1 MILVVDDGSPPSG
14 IDSYGSIGKSLLK
27 PDKPDLVVNKP

>member
-1 MILVVDDGSPPSG
+1 MTLVVDVGSPPSR
-14 IDSYGSIGKSLLK
+14 IDSCGSIGKSLLK